1 MARDALW
8 RSNNARRK
16 QLKRKNVLH
25 PFNWIQIW
33 LTLKYI
39 FLISAKI
46 CAGIIDRKPNNKIQN
61 MQPESQNDFDDIQ
74 RK

>member
-1 MARDALW
+1 MVDIKIL
-8 RSNNARRK
+8 
-16 QLKRKNVLH
+16 
-25 PFNWIQIW
+25 FIFC
-33 LTLKYI
+33 I

-61 MQPESQNDFDDIQ
+61 MQPESQNDFDDMQ